1 MYGRLGVNASALINA
16 CFVLTTV
23 GQFALLFLGAT
34 LWLSRRVY
42 KRSAALKNLLVVTFF
57 STFPPYFLMYAAAIW
72 EPRPPFSL
80 CVAQAALIDGT
91 GTMFSVAS
99 LALVVDLVLE
109 IRIFTL
115 SDGVA
120 RHRNILLVTAPY
132 IVFLVFSISA
142 LALGIPKPEEV
153 RHMPDDLA
161 CSLRNI
167 QLSITM
173 QITIVLT
180 LTTALCLEVYAI
192 VDTLRARHNLTD
204 LRRPSLLTVSQA
216 VRIVGF
222 TCLQVFSLIVS
233 VLDIY
238 LDSPALH
245 VASIIYQAL
254 IPLAT
259 FVIFGMTRDCLN
271 AWKSLVTF
279 AKLIRPRHARSPV
292 TDFHVEITIEK
303 EKWNGDS
310 DPFARLPKNPIRVPL
325 DGLSDTCSIA

>member
-1 MYGRLGVNASALINA
+1 MYSRLGVNANALINA

-23 GQFALLFLGAT
+23 GQFALLFFGAT
-34 LWLSRRVY
+34 LLLSRRVY
-42 KRSAALKNLLVVTFF
+42 KRSAALRNLLVVSFF
-57 STFPPYFLMYAAAIW
+57 STIPPYFLIYTAAVW
-72 EPRPPFSL
+72 DPRPPFSL
-80 CVAQAALIDGT
+80 CVTQAALVNGT

-115 SDGVA
+115 SDGAA
-120 RHRNILLVTAPY
+120 RNRNVMLTTAPY

-142 LALGIPKPEEV
+142 LALGITHPDEV

-161 CSLRNI
+161 CSLRNTPLNI
-167 QLSITM
+167 AM
-173 QITIVLT
+173 QITIVLA
-180 LTTALCLEVYAI
+180 LMTALGLEVYAI
-192 VDTLRARHNLTD
+192 IDTLRARHNLTD
-204 LRRPSLLTVSQA
+204 LRRPSLLTISQA

-222 TCLQVFSLIVS
+222 TCLQVFSLIIS

-238 LDSPALH
+238 LDSPSLH
-245 VASIIYQAL
+245 VVSIVYQAL

-259 FVIFGMTRDCLN
+259 FVILGMTRDCLD
-271 AWKSLVTF
+271 AWKALGTF
-279 AKLIRPRHARSPV
+279 AKFIRSRTSRSPV

-310 DPFARLPKNPIRVPL
+310 DPFARLPKNHIRVPL